1 MRIAIVGGTGTVGK
15 HIASELAAR
24 GHEVR
29 VLSRSSPEFPVDL
42 TSGEGLAAALAGCDV
57 AVDASRTPSSSS
69 KRAAQIHVDGS
80 RILLAAEQADGIG
93 HHVCISI
100 VGCDLVPFGY
110 YKVKTEQEH
119 IVEQGPV
126 PYSIVRATQ
135 FHELMTG
142 VLAVAGKYHVLPA
155 PTIQLQTVAAKE
167 VASAVADVATGQPVQ
182 GIVEVAG
189 PQTLLASDVARTWKS
204 VTGTAAVIVPF
215 PIPGKFGRGLRDG
228 VLTTDKPDIRGTI
241 TFAEWLA
248 EQQAT
253 RT

>member
-15 HIASELAAR
+15 HITSELAAR

-42 TSGEGLAAALAGCDV
+42 TSGEGLAAALENCDV
-57 AVDASRTPSSSS
+57 VVDASRTPSTSS
-69 KRAAQIHVDGS
+69 KRAAQIHVEGS
-80 RILLAAEQADGIG
+80 RILLAAEQAAGVA

-110 YKVKTEQEH
+110 YKVKTDQEH
-119 IVEQGPV
+119 VVEQGPV

-135 FHELMTG
+135 FHELLAG
-142 VLAVAGKYHVLPA
+142 ALAVAGKYHVLPA
-155 PTIQLQTVAAKE
+155 PNIQLQTVAAKD
-167 VASAVADVATGQPVQ
+167 AGSAVADVATGQPVN
-182 GIVEVAG
+182 GKVEVAG
-189 PQTLLASDVARTWKS
+189 PQTLMASDQARTWKS
-204 VTGTAAVIVPF
+204 GTGTTAVIVPF
-215 PIPGKFGRGLRDG
+215 PIPGKLGRGLRHG
-228 VLTTDKPDIRGTI
+228 ILTSDKPDIRGTI
-241 TFAEWLA
+241 TFSEWLA